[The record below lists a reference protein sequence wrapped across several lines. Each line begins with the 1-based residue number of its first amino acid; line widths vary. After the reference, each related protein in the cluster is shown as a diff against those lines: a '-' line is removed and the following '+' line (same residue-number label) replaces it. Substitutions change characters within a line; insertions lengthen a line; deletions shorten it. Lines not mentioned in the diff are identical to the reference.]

1 MPAIPFSAL
10 KIDAVGESPD
20 PEVRHS
26 LRWVGSKLATGLGAS
41 CFFDLSVSDL
51 ICIKETLVPTLQP
64 YYKESTQ
71 KSR

>member
-1 MPAIPFSAL
+1 M
-10 KIDAVGESPD
+10 GESPD

-26 LRWVGSKLATGLGAS
+26 LQWVDSKLATGFWAS
-41 CFFDLSVSDL
+41 RFFDLSVSDL
-51 ICIKETLVPTLQP
+51 ICVKETLVPTLQP